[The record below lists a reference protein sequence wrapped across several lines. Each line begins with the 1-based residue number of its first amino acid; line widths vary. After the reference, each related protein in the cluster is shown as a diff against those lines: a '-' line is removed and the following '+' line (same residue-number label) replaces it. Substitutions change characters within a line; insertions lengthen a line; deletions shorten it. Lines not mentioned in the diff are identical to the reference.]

1 MDKIVCDPDYQRSH
15 QTCLEAACLI
25 HIGAPNDPKECGFRS
40 QKTATTPLST
50 ALIATPSRIV
60 LNQFTI
66 KNPPYHSAK
75 AFFNFLSMSIRVSL
89 HSFGCSFPALN
100 MKETSSPEPTGSIIF
115 SMDCGNAK
123 CVPCS

>member
-1 MDKIVCDPDYQRSH
+1 MAYIRIVCRRSSLV
-15 QTCLEAACLI
+15 TGLAFFCRLF
-25 HIGAPNDPKECGFRS
+25 GNMTMKECGFRS
-40 QKTATTPLST
+40 QKTATTPLNA

-75 AFFNFLSMSIRVSL
+75 AFFSFLSMSIRVSL

-123 CVPCS
+123 CVPCL